1 MALIICGLVG
11 RRSFPFIQ
19 YLQFPV
25 VVVPVVASSIYIVP
39 TTTQQL
45 PTIIMSI
52 EPLHTYRYTDL
63 PTDTSIRV
71 LELLPGNE
79 SDPISCLLHIIDGQ
93 DAREYEA
100 VSYAWGDP
108 NVKVPINCDGK
119 RLEITLNLHAALIHI
134 RFEDRAR
141 FLWADAIW

>member
-1 MALIICGLVG
+1 
-11 RRSFPFIQ
+11 
-19 YLQFPV
+19 
-25 VVVPVVASSIYIVP
+25 
-39 TTTQQL
+39 
-45 PTIIMSI
+45 MSI
-52 EPLHTYRYTDL
+52 EPLHTYRYTEL
-63 PTDTSIRV
+63 PTNTSIRV

-79 SDPISCLLHIIDGQ
+79 SNPISCLLHVVDGQ